1 MKQRKLGQSDVLVS
15 RLALGT
21 ATWGVNTSRDDAAS
35 SSGRIRH
42 AGTCNYSGWQTA
54 FAAASRMHGSRPPLV
69 SAEVEY
75 SLLERGI
82 EREVVPAA
90 QALSI
95 GVLPWAPLGRG
106 VLTGKYR
113 AGIPEKRARNDFFK
127 WYVGHFLFAE
137 RTTRIVDAL
146 AAVATDLGAS
156 PPAVSLAL

>member
-1 MKQRKLGQSDVLVS
+1 
-15 RLALGT
+15 
-21 ATWGVNTSRDDAAS
+21 
-35 SSGRIRH
+35 
-42 AGTCNYSGWQTA
+42 
-54 FAAASRMHGSRPPLV
+54 MHGSRPPLV

-156 PPAVSLAL
+156 PLAVALAWVRDRPAVVAPIVGARTDGQLQESLAAEAFELPDGARVRLDEVSAPYVGYPEIPF